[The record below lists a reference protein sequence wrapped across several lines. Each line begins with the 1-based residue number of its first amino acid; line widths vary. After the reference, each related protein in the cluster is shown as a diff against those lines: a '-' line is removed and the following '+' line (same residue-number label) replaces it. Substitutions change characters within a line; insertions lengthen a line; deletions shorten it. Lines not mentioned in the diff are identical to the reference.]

1 MKTERPIVEKPVRS
15 PCVSVCVLDD
25 NDICVGCQ
33 RAGQEISNWGKMDNQ
48 QRRAILELA
57 GVRAR
62 EQGLIS

>member
-1 MKTERPIVEKPVRS
+1 MKTEQPTVDKPVRS

-48 QRRAILELA
+48 QRRAVLELA
-57 GVRAR
+57 VVRAR